1 MTKTRRI
8 ATIFSALA
16 ASLAL
21 ASNVAFAGPSAS
33 PDDTARFLAGLP
45 PSASSPIASYT
56 NDAFW
61 KQHAKSFDDSWNG
74 LEKRQL
80 SKIRS
85 FVSKNFTNPQPVLFY
100 FFSGPDF
107 LYADA
112 FFPSADTYIM
122 AGLEPPGPVPDLNKF
137 SRGELPGALRELRGS
152 LNSVLSYSFFRTK
165 SMRIDFS
172 HGRMTGTLPVL
183 MTFLARSGK
192 TIYEVSTF
200 DLQSDGTIHPEDE
213 KIANPTAKG
222 AKVVFSDNTGKKRT
236 LYYFSTDLSNGG
248 IDASGF
254 MTFCDTFG
262 HGDSFVKSA
271 SYLMHEDKFST
282 VRDYLLK
289 HSDAILE
296 DDSGIPVRYFA
307 QGWRLQPYG
316 RYVGPIP
323 LFAGKRQSQLSE
335 VFGKGRAVPIDFGLG
350 YRWRPMESNL
360 LLAVKDSTVTAMEI
374 PPPNPAAEAVERRG
388 RTETKAVV
396 REAKADAP
404 PRRRVRYYARHK
416 EQARVYNP
424 YGLFGYTP

>member
-1 MTKTRRI
+1 MARMRFL
-8 ATIFSALA
+8 ATLIGACVVALT
-16 ASLAL
+16 S
-21 ASNVAFAGPSAS
+21 ASNVSFAASTS
-33 PDDTARFLAGLP
+33 PDDTARFLAGMP
-45 PSASSPIASYT
+45 PSALSPIATYT
-56 NDAFW
+56 NDTFW
-61 KQHAKSFDDSWNG
+61 KQHAKNFDDSWSG

-85 FVSKNFTNPQPVLFY
+85 FVSKNLTNPQPVLFY

-122 AGLEPPGPVPDLNKF
+122 AGLEPPGPVPDLGKF

-165 SMRIDFS
+165 SMRVDFS
-172 HGRMTGTLPVL
+172 HGRLTGTLPVL

-192 TIYEVSTF
+192 TIYDVSLF
-200 DLQSDGTIHPEDE
+200 DLQADGTLHPENE
-213 KIANPTAKG
+213 KIANATAKA
-222 AKVVFSDNTGKKRT
+222 AKIIFSDNTGKKRT

-254 MTFCDTFG
+254 MKFCDTFG
-262 HGDSFVKSA
+262 HGDSFIKSA
-271 SYLMHEDKFST
+271 SYLMHEDKFSS

-296 DDSGIPVRYFA
+296 DDSGIPIRFFA

-323 LFAGKRQSQLSE
+323 LFAGQRQAQLND
-335 VFGKGRAVPIDFGLG
+335 VFGKGRATPIDFGLG
-350 YRWRPMESNL
+350 YRWRPMESNIL
-360 LLAVKDSTVTAMEI
+360 HAVKDSTVTAMVL
-374 PPPNPAAEAVERRG
+374 PPENPVADADQRKSRIV
-388 RTETKAVV
+388 TKAAI

-404 PRRRVRYYARHK
+404 PRRRVRYSSRNR

-424 YGLFGYTP
+424 YTIFGYKP

>member
-1 MTKTRRI
+1 MRFL
-8 ATIFSALA
+8 ATLIGACVVALT
-16 ASLAL
+16 S
-21 ASNVAFAGPSAS
+21 ASNVSFAASTS
-33 PDDTARFLAGLP
+33 PDDTARFLAGMP
-45 PSASSPIASYT
+45 PSALSPIATYT
-56 NDAFW
+56 NDTFW
-61 KQHAKSFDDSWNG
+61 KQHAKNFDDSWSG

-85 FVSKNFTNPQPVLFY
+85 FVSKNLTNPQPVLFY

-122 AGLEPPGPVPDLNKF
+122 AGLEPPGPVPDLGKF

-165 SMRIDFS
+165 SMRVDFS
-172 HGRMTGTLPVL
+172 HGRLTGTLPVL

-192 TIYEVSTF
+192 TIYDVSLF
-200 DLQSDGTIHPEDE
+200 DLQADGTLHPENE
-213 KIANPTAKG
+213 KIANATAKA
-222 AKVVFSDNTGKKRT
+222 AKIIFSDNTGKKRT

-254 MTFCDTFG
+254 MKFCDTFG
-262 HGDSFVKSA
+262 HGDSFIKSA
-271 SYLMHEDKFST
+271 SYLMHEDKFSS

-296 DDSGIPVRYFA
+296 DDSGIPIRFFA

-323 LFAGKRQSQLSE
+323 LFAGQRQAQLND
-335 VFGKGRAVPIDFGLG
+335 VFGKGRASPIDFGLG
-350 YRWRPMESNL
+350 YRWRPMESNIL
-360 LLAVKDSTVTAMEI
+360 HAVKDSTVTAMVL
-374 PPPNPAAEAVERRG
+374 PPENPVADADQRKSRIV
-388 RTETKAVV
+388 TKAAI

-404 PRRRVRYYARHK
+404 PRRRVRYSSRNR

-424 YGLFGYTP
+424 YTIFGYKP

>member
-1 MTKTRRI
+1 MTRLRFLATLIGACFI
-8 ATIFSALA
+8 ALTSASNGSSA
-16 ASLAL
+16 ASI
-21 ASNVAFAGPSAS
+21 S
-33 PDDTARFLAGLP
+33 PDDTARFLAGMP
-45 PSASSPIASYT
+45 PSALSPIAAYT

-61 KQHAKSFDDSWNG
+61 KQHAKSFNDSWGN

-85 FVSKNFTNPQPVLFY
+85 FVSKNLTNPQPVLFY

-122 AGLEPPGPVPDLNKF
+122 AGLEPPGPVPDLSKF

-192 TIYEVSTF
+192 TIYDVSLF
-200 DLQSDGTIHPEDE
+200 DLQSDGTLHPDDE
-213 KIANPTAKG
+213 KMASPTAKA
-222 AKVVFSDNTGKKRT
+222 AKIVFSDNVGKKRT

-254 MTFCDTFG
+254 MKFCDTFE
-262 HGDSFVKSA
+262 HGDSFIKSA

-296 DDSGIPVRYFA
+296 DDSGIPIRYFA

-316 RYVGPIP
+316 RYVGPIA
-323 LFAGKRQSQLSE
+323 LFAGQRQSQLYE

-374 PPPNPAAEAVERRG
+374 PPADPAAEATERKG
-388 RTETKAVV
+388 RTKSKAVV
-396 REAKADAP
+396 REAKADTP
-404 PRRRVRYYARHK
+404 PRRRVRYYARHAK

-424 YGLFGYTP
+424 YTIFGYKP

>member
-1 MTKTRRI
+1 MRFL
-8 ATIFSALA
+8 ATLIGACVVALT
-16 ASLAL
+16 S
-21 ASNVAFAGPSAS
+21 ASNVSFAASTS

-45 PSASSPIASYT
+45 PSASSPIATYAG
-56 NDAFW
+56 DAFW
-61 KQHAKSFDDSWNG
+61 KQHAKNFDDSWSG

-85 FVSKNFTNPQPVLFY
+85 FVSKNLTNPQPVLFY

-122 AGLEPPGPVPDLNKF
+122 AGLEPPGPVPDLGKF

-165 SMRIDFS
+165 SMRVDFS
-172 HGRMTGTLPVL
+172 HGRLTGTLPVL

-192 TIYEVSTF
+192 TIYDVSLF
-200 DLQSDGTIHPEDE
+200 DLQADGTLHPEDE
-213 KIANPTAKG
+213 KIANATAKA
-222 AKVVFSDNTGKKRT
+222 AKIIFSDNTGKKRT

-254 MTFCDTFG
+254 MKFCDTFG
-262 HGDSFVKSA
+262 HGDSFIKSA
-271 SYLMHEDKFST
+271 SYLMHEDKFSS

-296 DDSGIPVRYFA
+296 DDSGIPIRFFA

-323 LFAGKRQSQLSE
+323 LFAGQRQAQLND
-335 VFGKGRAVPIDFGLG
+335 VFGKGRASPIDFGLG
-350 YRWRPMESNL
+350 YRWRPMESNIL
-360 LLAVKDSTVTAMEI
+360 HAVKDSTVTAMVL
-374 PPPNPAAEAVERRG
+374 PPENPVADADQRKSRIV
-388 RTETKAVV
+388 TKAAI

-404 PRRRVRYYARHK
+404 PRRRVRYSSRNR

-424 YGLFGYTP
+424 YTIFGYKP